1 MKNLYSIS
9 EGYTDNP
16 TNEHFY
22 LHFHDNYEIFMF
34 LEGDAK
40 YVVEENT
47 HALKPDD
54 IIVIRKHQMHR
65 IYHNSPARYR
75 RIIINIQ
82 PDFFK
87 SEGCEK
93 YEEHFIYPENYI
105 GNKIDAETVHK
116 SGLYDAIMRL
126 KKYSDN
132 FADTDSPIARST
144 LVEILYLIS
153 NIKSYSKDEASNPQL
168 QSIIQYINQNFTKS
182 ITLDDL
188 EKEFFISKYHL
199 CHIFAKAT
207 GMTVH
212 QYITSKRF
220 TYVSELVKKGKA
232 ITEAATEAGFNNYST
247 FYRAY
252 KNLYKSSPNKKKF
265 ENFQSTN

>member
-1 MKNLYSIS
+1 MNNFYSIM
-9 EGYTDNP
+9 EGITENP
-16 TNEHFY
+16 SSQNFQ
-22 LHFHDNYEIFMF
+22 LHFHANYEIFMF
-34 LEGDAK
+34 LEGDSK

-54 IIVIRKHQMHR
+54 VIVIRKNQMHR
-65 IYHNSPARYR
+65 IYHNSPARYS
-75 RIIINIQ
+75 RIIINIH

-87 SEGCEK
+87 TEDCEK
-93 YEEHFIYPENYI
+93 YEEHFIYPENFI

-132 FADTDSPIARST
+132 FTNIRTPIIRST

-153 NIKSYSKDEASNPQL
+153 NIKSYTKDEAPNPQL
-168 QSIIQYINQNFTKS
+168 QSIIQYINQNFTKD
-182 ITLDDL
+182 ITLEAL

-199 CHIFAKAT
+199 CRIFSKAT

-212 QYITSKRF
+212 RYITNKRF
-220 TYVSELVKKGKA
+220 TYASELVKKGKN
-232 ITEAATEAGFNNYST
+232 ITEAASEAGFNNYST

-252 KNLYKSSPNKKKF
+252 KNLYNTSPNRKKF
-265 ENFQSTN
+265 EKQ